1 MYQVIDG
8 FAEQVVA
15 VRGSGRITGDDD
27 REDAA

>member
-8 FAEQVVA
+8 FAEQVV
-15 VRGSGRITGDDD
+15 VVGGSGRITGGDD